1 MTDPLKT
8 TVTSI
13 YKTTNEKVMSMRHA
27 CLGHCEQDE
36 LGFCVYN
43 YKLIKIN
50 TRDRWTTVRVV
61 DHYMCDV

>member
-1 MTDPLKT
+1 MTDALKT

-50 TRDRWTTVRVV
+50 TRDRWTTVLSLI
-61 DHYMCDV
+61 HI